1 MGRSLLESVSDA
13 PTFAFIRRHPAAI
26 RATRRVVLLC
36 MFAAVARTP
45 PALATAPAS
54 FDAPRPQ
61 DSFMYFG
68 ESVGSRASWPSSTAW
83 GLEFRQVDAPHFAW
97 SVAYLN
103 DGHFPGHHRDGI
115 SAEAWVPFAI
125 ADRLTLSLGG
135 GPFYYFDT
143 EHAQK
148 LDGYADVHG
157 WAWLL
162 SADMRIAL
170 WSHLQQP
177 GWFLDLRYDWSAPA
191 HDIETHSIAVGVGYR
206 MYSDFASG
214 TATQGTVEGFS
225 TEEIAGYVGKT
236 VVNSFSSQ
244 WSFAEALEYR
254 HQLLFP
260 FLRGSVALVN
270 EGDAQLV
277 RRKGVIYELWAE
289 PSFWDGNASVG
300 VGWGGYT
307 AVDKSRP
314 TPGRHVSYVT
324 SITLSARLLN
334 LVPIWKSTA
343 VGERTDVRVTWHRI
357 VTDYDRDTD
366 ILLFGL
372 GYRFDL

>member
-1 MGRSLLESVSDA
+1 MGRSHQESLSDA
-13 PTFAFIRRHPAAI
+13 PTFALIRRHRPAI
-26 RATRRVVLLC
+26 RAKRRVLLLC
-36 MFAAVARTP
+36 LFAAVARPP
-45 PALATAPAS
+45 PAVAAAPAGL
-54 FDAPRPQ
+54 DAPRPQ

-115 SAEAWVPFAI
+115 SAEAWVPFTI

-143 EHAQK
+143 EHAPK

-177 GWFLDLRYDWSAPA
+177 GWFLDIRYDWSAPA
-191 HDIETHSIAVGVGYR
+191 HDIETHSIGVGIGYR

-214 TATQGTVEGFS
+214 TATQGTVGGFS
-225 TEEIAGYVGKT
+225 TDEIAGYVGKT

-254 HQLLFP
+254 HQLVFP

-270 EGDAQLV
+270 EGDAQLI

-324 SITLSARLLN
+324 SVTLSARLLN